1 LNTSL
6 LRRWRVLKA
15 PYRLGPRFPVCGGI
29 PRISFNAMA
38 QSLVQ
43 LNAPPDKRGHVI
55 GLRKPPLSSELTL
68 ALVA

>member
-1 LNTSL
+1 
-6 LRRWRVLKA
+6 
-15 PYRLGPRFPVCGGI
+15 
-29 PRISFNAMA
+29 MA

-68 ALVA
+68 ALGGVMPEAKSA